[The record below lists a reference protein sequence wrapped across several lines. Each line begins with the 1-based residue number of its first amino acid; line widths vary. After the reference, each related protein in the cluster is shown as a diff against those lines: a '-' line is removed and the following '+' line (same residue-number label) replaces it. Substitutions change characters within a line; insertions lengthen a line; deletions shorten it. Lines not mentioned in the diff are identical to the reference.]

1 MKRCPQCGKNCS
13 DEYKFCSFCGSKLLD
28 MQAQSRTGDYENP
41 EHVSQTGM
49 EQGYQQPMQAN
60 YNYGNQDQSQYGNLV
75 KPAKK
80 KLGKIGTAAVAAA
93 ALVLIGSVAVRSKNT
108 GAGESIVYMSNGHYY
123 SLKGT
128 KQKETQMI
136 PSSDMDDSYSEL
148 LQFSPGGKY
157 VYYFGN
163 YDDYDSTGELWRCE
177 YQKLGKDSSKNE
189 KYCEKIDSDV
199 CANFF
204 LPDDNGVVY
213 TTGNGELKYFNGK
226 NTYYFADASSFYSLE
241 GENRIVYEI
250 ANSDSGHSLY
260 GVELKKPDEKILL
273 ADGYEICYRP
283 SDFDTIF
290 YGAEIDDVGGDYDN
304 DEWAI
309 YVTGFGKESE
319 KIGQGS
325 PDTCFC
331 NGKMA
336 YVLEENGEKAKI
348 SDLIKADGVSQD
360 VLELV
365 GQELIGD
372 TTYKTLYEYKD
383 GKRSVVSDRILEG
396 ITMGNCI
403 LYTEANQ
410 MELSGMADMNIDE
423 IWKKIDTE
431 FEEMLC
437 NSCVFLYSPM
447 MKKSVQ
453 YTYDTHQSLE
463 DIMNSD
469 TRSNFLVTENGNILY
484 FYKELYGSEIQ
495 DGKIQ
500 PFSLLSED
508 GFLAEIDNEAI
519 YYADDRH
526 TEGDSS
532 YYNIYSY
539 QNGES
544 KCILSDVLNGDYNH
558 YKDGGMLFYSD
569 DDHGQGYTA
578 TFMNRKGKSFEV
590 GKGDSFVRVGES
602 KFLYRNNGDLWLYDN
617 GESTCIANDVDIF
630 WSQSSME
637 LNNEGLEI
645 K

>member
-1 MKRCPQCGKNCS
+1 MKRCPQCGKNCP
-13 DEYKFCSFCGSKLLD
+13 DEYKFCSSCGGKLPD
-28 MQAQSRTGDYENP
+28 MQAQN
-41 EHVSQTGM
+41 
-49 EQGYQQPMQAN
+49 QP
-60 YNYGNQDQSQYGNLV
+60 V
-75 KPAKK
+75 KPPKK
-80 KLGKIGTAAVAAA
+80 KRGKIGIIAVAAA
-93 ALVLIGSVAVRSKNT
+93 VVLIGSVAVRTRNT
-108 GAGESIVYMSNGHYY
+108 GAGEGIVYMSDGHYY
-123 SLKGT
+123 SLKDT
-128 KQKETQMI
+128 KQKEAKMI
-136 PSSDMDDSYSEL
+136 PSSDMDDSYSEMM
-148 LQFSPGGKY
+148 QFSPGGKY

-213 TTGNGELKYFNGK
+213 TTGSGELKYFNGK
-226 NTYYFADASSFYSLE
+226 DTYYLADTSSFYSVE
-241 GENRIVYEI
+241 GENRIAYESSS
-250 ANSDSGHSLY
+250 SDSGHSLY
-260 GVELKKPDEKILL
+260 GVELKNPDKKTLL
-273 ADGYEICYRP
+273 ADGYEICYGI

-290 YGAEIDDVGGDYDN
+290 YGLEIDDVGGDYDN

-309 YVTGFGKESE
+309 YVTGFGKEPE

-331 NGKMA
+331 NSKMA
-336 YVLEENGEKAKI
+336 YVLEENGVQAKI
-348 SDLIKADGVSQD
+348 SDLIKADGVSQS

-365 GQELIGD
+365 GEDLLGD

-383 GKRSVVSDRILEG
+383 GKRSVISDRVLEG
-396 ITMGNCI
+396 IKMGNCL

-410 MELSGMADMNIDE
+410 MELSGMADMSIDD

-431 FEEMLC
+431 LEEKLC
-437 NSCVFLYSPM
+437 NSCVFWYSPA

-463 DIMNSD
+463 EIMNSD
-469 TRSNFLVTENGNILY
+469 ARSNFIVTENGNMLY
-484 FYKELYGSEIQ
+484 FFKKLYGSYIQ
-495 DGKIQ
+495 DGKVQ

-508 GFLAEIDNEAI
+508 GFLDEIDSGAI

-558 YKDGGMLFYSD
+558 YKDGGILFYSD

-590 GKGDSFVRVGES
+590 GKGDSFVRVGDS
-602 KFLYRNNGDLWLYDN
+602 KFLYRSNGDLWMYDN

-630 WSQSSME
+630 WSQSSVE
-637 LNNEGLEI
+637 LNNEGLEN
-645 K
+645 